1 MPRDRRHES
10 RRESYAVLGTGR
22 RRVARW
28 LVAGSLAVAPLLIH
42 AQEDTTIRA
51 LQYGDPRNGN
61 LYVSFLDLKLRGGAE
76 PRIFRAYQSLSP
88 FCGMFGCGWASDY
101 ETFLAV
107 EGDGSAVVH
116 EFGGGAR
123 TTFRSPAA
131 SARGVDAMVEQIT
144 AAARKSG
151 TVAAD
156 SVIAYQTMLRES
168 ASIRSSEWRRYVKRG
183 AIVPPA
189 VPIGT
194 TLRALTPYGVDDL
207 TRTPSGYERAISDGS
222 RQLFDDQG
230 RMTGLV
236 DATGHRIDLT
246 RTPQG
251 RLLRI
256 RDDLGRTLRVTS
268 DTSGRVLRVD
278 ADSGRYAAYR
288 YDRRGDLVWTRDTD
302 GIVITHAYDSWHYLT
317 RIGNADGKDV
327 LIAYYPLSMNA
338 RVRRVTDE
346 AGRTA
351 AYTYRWTRSD
361 SLEYIVDIAV
371 LGPPRAASAVR
382 DTISHR
388 QHLYEER
395 RKSSGERWMYRIAE
409 TVDGRTEATVY
420 DEECGLPLQL
430 VRGNDTTTR
439 TLDGRCRVST
449 RRTAVRA
456 DSLGYD
462 AKDRIAT
469 LSSLPRGGGARIE
482 TQYAYDSTGQV
493 SGVTITS
500 GSEVMV
506 IAFDRAGKLRRVTDA
521 DGELTIVRDGSGR
534 PTTLSHSK
542 FGGATIAYAVDGT
555 PTVTPT
561 AGANIV
567 AFRAFRGRL
576 VLLSAPAGLTVD
588 F

>member
-1 MPRDRRHES
+1 
-10 RRESYAVLGTGR
+10 
-22 RRVARW
+22 
-28 LVAGSLAVAPLLIH
+28 
-42 AQEDTTIRA
+42 
-51 LQYGDPRNGN
+51 
-61 LYVSFLDLKLRGGAE
+61 
-76 PRIFRAYQSLSP
+76 
-88 FCGMFGCGWASDY
+88 
-101 ETFLAV
+101 
-107 EGDGSAVVH
+107 
-116 EFGGGAR
+116 
-123 TTFRSPAA
+123 
-131 SARGVDAMVEQIT
+131 MVEQIT

-151 TVAAD
+151 IVAAD

-168 ASIRSSEWRRYVKRG
+168 ASIRSSEWRRFVKRG

-189 VPIGT
+189 VAVGT

-207 TRTPSGYERAISDGS
+207 TRTPSGYERAIADGS

-230 RMTGLV
+230 RMTGQI
-236 DATGHRIDLT
+236 DAAGHRIDLA
-246 RTPQG
+246 RTPRG

-256 RDDLGRTLRVTS
+256 RDDLGRTLRVTT
-268 DTSGRVLRVD
+268 DTGGRVLRVD

-288 YDRRGDLVWTRDTD
+288 YDKRGDLVWTRDTD

-317 RIGNADGKDV
+317 RIGNTDGKDV
-327 LIAYYPLSMNA
+327 LIAYYPVSMNA

-351 AYTYRWTRSD
+351 AYTYRWTRAD

-371 LGPPRAASAVR
+371 LARARAGSAVR
-382 DTISHR
+382 DTISRR
-388 QHLYEER
+388 QHVYEER
-395 RKSSGERWMYRIAE
+395 RKSNGERWMYRIAE
-409 TVDGRTEATVY
+409 TVDGRTESTVY
-420 DEECGLPLQL
+420 DEECGMPLQL
-430 VRGNDTTTR
+430 VRGSDTTTR

-449 RRTAVRA
+449 RTTAARA

-462 AKDRIAT
+462 SKDRIAF

-500 GSEVMV
+500 GNEVMV
-506 IAFDRAGKLRRVTDA
+506 LAYDSAGQLRRVTDT
-521 DGELTIVRDGSGR
+521 DGELTIARDGSGR

-542 FGGATIAYAVDGT
+542 FGGATIAYAADGA

-561 AGANIV
+561 AGADIA

-576 VLLSAPAGLTVD
+576 VALSAPAGLTVD